1 MASDA
6 TRLAKDFI
14 NTISE
19 DITLYRQLKQILSE
33 QHQAYIDFDDQCL
46 LNNLSL
52 QEPLLESLSKHASL
66 RESIM
71 GKLGLPNSRVGV
83 EALLGALPDAV
94 ESKVRSQWQTLE
106 SLIDQCQEQNQLN
119 AVCSANFQELLGS
132 VFNPNQHTYSA
143 QP

>member
-52 QEPLLESLSKHASL
+52 QEPLLESLGKHASL
-66 RESIM
+66 RESVM
-71 GKLGLPNSRVGV
+71 AKLRLPNSRVGL

-94 ESKVRSQWQTLE
+94 ESQVRSQWQTLE
-106 SLIDQCQEQNQLN
+106 SLIDECHEQNQLN

-132 VFNPNQHTYSA
+132 AFNPDPHTYSA

>member
-52 QEPLLESLSKHASL
+52 QDS
-66 RESIM
+66 
-71 GKLGLPNSRVGV
+71 
-83 EALLGALPDAV
+83 
-94 ESKVRSQWQTLE
+94 
-106 SLIDQCQEQNQLN
+106 
-119 AVCSANFQELLGS
+119 
-132 VFNPNQHTYSA
+132 
-143 QP
+143 